1 MLNLIQKSLDGD
13 RPAKIS
19 IISVDELSGGGQGV
33 GWEAGIIGGNYQ
45 TLLKMSEKKLFL
57 LYATR
62 HSHYV
67 QQKKQYN
74 QTVKPQENSIICFF
88 CDDGTCRKTQK
99 KDGSREY
106 KEHEAVGLEPE
117 PGTPL
122 YRPPYRYVPPRRVW
136 LWRRFG
142 LRTDID
148 FAHFGLESG
157 MVHKGTTV
165 VYECVRRF
173 NYK

>member
-1 MLNLIQKSLDGD
+1 M
-13 RPAKIS
+13 
-19 IISVDELSGGGQGV
+19 

-74 QTVKPQENSIICFF
+74 QTIKPQENSIICF
-88 CDDGTCRKTQK
+88 CDDGTYRKTPK

-106 KEHEAVGLEPE
+106 KEREAVGLEPE
-117 PGTPL
+117 PGTSL